1 MSRGTKPAELGC
13 IASSAEPC
21 RRLGLRKLKKWVLST
36 ESALGKWHIQH
47 AKFQSAL
54 RCCDWMAGCSEPA
67 GSSGAGDGVQVPG
80 CISAGQ
86 PEVPPGAA
94 GGHRLQG
101 SRRPGGLL
109 QPQKVAGQG
118 SCTAVPVLVSVTWA
132 SHCGYGQ
139 CHVRAQQ
146 WHSAVRNSTRA
157 RYSDV

>member
-118 SCTAVPVLVSVTWA
+118 SCSPGVGV
-132 SHCGYGQ
+132 
-139 CHVRAQQ
+139 CHLGFSL
-146 WHSAVRNSTRA
+146 WLWPMPRA
-157 RYSDV
+157 RAAMAFCCSEQHAGSLF